1 MLENTQEV
9 DIDKIIEKLVGS
21 KGKEVKLLE
30 AEIRGLCVKAREIF
44 QSQPM
49 LLELE
54 APIKI
59 CGNLT
64 LIQEMF
70 MVSSLI
76 YSDCSNMADSHQMLT
91 ICSWETISI
100 VENSRLRQ
108 CLCCWLTKSSILRT
122 FSF

>member
-59 CGNLT
+59 CGNST
-64 LIQEMF
+64 LI
-70 MVSSLI
+70 
-76 YSDCSNMADSHQMLT
+76 
-91 ICSWETISI
+91 
-100 VENSRLRQ
+100 
-108 CLCCWLTKSSILRT
+108 
-122 FSF
+122 